1 MLAAAALV
9 NVSELTDV
17 ELDAPVA
24 RTSDSADPAQ
34 PTLMLVVEGKPQP
47 LQRNHASHE
56 QTWQR
61 VHALPSGHNHLR
73 RRHRPKA
80 DRIWLEWQPS
90 GWWGVLTA
98 SN

>member
-9 NVSELTDV
+9 NLSELTDV

-34 PTLMLVVEGKPQP
+34 LTLMLVLDGKPQP

-56 QTWQR
+56 
-61 VHALPSGHNHLR
+61 
-73 RRHRPKA
+73 
-80 DRIWLEWQPS
+80 
-90 GWWGVLTA
+90 
-98 SN
+98 